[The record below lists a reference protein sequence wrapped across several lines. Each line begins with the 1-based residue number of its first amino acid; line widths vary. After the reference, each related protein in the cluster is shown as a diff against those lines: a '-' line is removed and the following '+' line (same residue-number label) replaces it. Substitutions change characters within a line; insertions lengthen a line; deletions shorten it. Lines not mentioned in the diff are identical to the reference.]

1 MSTHRYACDVLS
13 ELREVVKTL
22 RFDRVPGLVEELQ
35 TMFNRMEAKL
45 YSYKD
50 IGYDLDRAKELA
62 DTITALEKTA
72 KTIKVKLNNME
83 ETKS

>member
-1 MSTHRYACDVLS
+1 MGTHRYACDVLS

-22 RFDRVPGLVEELQ
+22 RFDRVIGLVEELQ

-50 IGYDLDRAKELA
+50 IGYDLDRASELA
-62 DTITALEKTA
+62 IMITDLEKTA
-72 KTIKVKLNNME
+72 KEIEAKLKRE
-83 ETKS
+83 EVIL